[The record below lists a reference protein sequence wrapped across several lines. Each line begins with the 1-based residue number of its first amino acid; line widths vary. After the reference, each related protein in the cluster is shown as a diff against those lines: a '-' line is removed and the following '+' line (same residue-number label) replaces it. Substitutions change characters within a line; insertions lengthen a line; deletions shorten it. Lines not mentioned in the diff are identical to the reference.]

1 MTVTDT
7 VFAETAPDVAPS
19 PTAKGAT
26 WHLFITPA
34 IIVVVGALLA
44 IGVAASDPNESEQRS
59 LNAPY
64 VLSLIAQHL
73 KLTAVSTIIVLA
85 VAIPLGVLLTR
96 KAARFAAPA
105 VLGIANIGQGAP
117 AIGVIVILA
126 VLMPMVAPFW
136 VAILS
141 LSVYSV
147 IPALRNTMVG
157 LRQVDQAL
165 VEAARGIGMSAMRTL
180 LRVELPLSV
189 PIMLA
194 GIRTTLVLNVGV
206 ASLASFIGA
215 GGLGEMISTGVKL
228 QQNIVLITGSV
239 LIALLALFI
248 DWLGAIAERYLRP
261 GGM

>member
-1 MTVTDT
+1 MSGTEAA
-7 VFAETAPDVAPS
+7 FAETAPDVAPS
-19 PTAKGAT
+19 PTAKGRA
-26 WHLFITPA
+26 WHMLITPA
-34 IIVVVGALLA
+34 IIAAVGLVLA
-44 IGVAASDPNESEQRS
+44 IGVASANPNESEQRS
-59 LNAPY
+59 LNASY
-64 VLSLIAQHL
+64 VLTLIAQHL
-73 KLTAVSTIIVLA
+73 KLTAVSTVIVLA

-96 KAARFAAPA
+96 PAARFAAPA
-105 VLGIANIGQGAP
+105 VLAVANIGQGAP

-126 VLMPMVAPFW
+126 VVLPMAAPFW

-157 LRQVDQAL
+157 LQQVDRSL
-165 VEAARGIGMSAMRTL
+165 VEAARGIGMSAMRAL
-180 LRVELPLSV
+180 LTVELPLAV

-239 LIALLALFI
+239 LIALLALLI